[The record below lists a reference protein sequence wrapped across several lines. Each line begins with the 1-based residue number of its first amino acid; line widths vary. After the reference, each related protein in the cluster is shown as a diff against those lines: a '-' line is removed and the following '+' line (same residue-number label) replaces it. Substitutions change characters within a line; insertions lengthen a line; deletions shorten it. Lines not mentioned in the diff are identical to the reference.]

1 MPLKDRIERI
11 RTLPKPPNEES
22 AKAQVILPILSE
34 LEWKSDD
41 PSRVF
46 FEYTVGGKRVD
57 IALKDDDR
65 CVAFI
70 EAKAPGKK
78 LTGHVSQLL
87 GYAFEEG
94 VDICV
99 LTTGLEWWFFLP
111 REKGPP
117 PERRFLTLDLLDGS
131 VEEISILL
139 QRFLGRSELTSHRA
153 ESNAKTALKSL
164 QEKRKLAVE
173 IPRVWQTMIDG
184 PDSDL
189 VALVLKRVHEKTG
202 LHATPADLVTPL
214 GMPLSDA
221 KPQPI
226 SPKPSDR
233 VTPAKKKNN
242 KKNPR
247 PTAFRLWGRESS
259 TTSHAKILVGVCS
272 AIHGRHAADFIDTV
286 RPLWGSYRPWV
297 SSDPTE
303 LTRSAA
309 LEGSP
314 WYVEV
319 NLNAK
324 AIGDRCQRLLGVFG
338 YSNSDLE
345 ILFD

>member
-1 MPLKDRIERI
+1 MPLNDRIERI

-22 AKAQVILPILSE
+22 AKAQVISPILNE
-34 LEWKSDD
+34 LGWKTDD

-65 CVAFI
+65 SVAFI
-70 EAKAPGKK
+70 EAKAPGQK
-78 LTGHVSQLL
+78 LAGHVKQLL

-99 LTTGLEWWFFLP
+99 LTTGLEWWFYLP

-117 PERRFLTLDLLDGS
+117 PERRFLTLDLHDGA
-131 VEEISILL
+131 VEETSTLF
-139 QRFLGRSELTSHRA
+139 QRFLGRSELVSHSA
-153 ESNAKTALKSL
+153 ESNAKAALRSL
-164 QEKRKLAVE
+164 REKRRLAAE
-173 IPRVWQTMIDG
+173 IPRVWRTMFDG
-184 PDSDL
+184 PDPDL
-189 VALVLKRVHEKTG
+189 VALVVKRVHEKTG
-202 LHATPADLVTPL
+202 LHATLADLVKPL
-214 GMPLSDA
+214 GMTISDP
-221 KPQPI
+221 KPEPI
-226 SPKPSDR
+226 PPKPSDG
-233 VTPAKKKNN
+233 TKPAKKK

-259 TTSHAKILVGVCS
+259 TTSYAKLLVGVVG
-272 AIHGRHAADFIDTV
+272 AIHGRHASDFIDTV
-286 RPLWGSYRPWV
+286 RSLWGSHRPWV

-303 LTRSAA
+303 LIRPVS

-314 WYVEV
+314 LYVEV
-319 NLNAK
+319 NLSAK
-324 AIGDRCQRLLGVFG
+324 AIRDRCQRLLKVFG

>member
-11 RTLPKPPNEES
+11 RTLPQPPNEES
-22 AKAQVILPILSE
+22 AKAQVILPILRE
-34 LEWKSDD
+34 LGWKSDD

-57 IALKDDDR
+57 IALKDGDR
-65 CVAFI
+65 SVVFI
-70 EAKAPGKK
+70 EAKAPGQK
-78 LTGHVSQLL
+78 LDGHVKQLL

-117 PERRFLTLDLLDGS
+117 PKRRFLTLDLHDGS
-131 VEEISILL
+131 VEETSIHL
-139 QRFLGRSELTSHRA
+139 QRFLGRSELASHSA
-153 ESNAKTALKSL
+153 ERDAKAALKSL
-164 QEKRKLAVE
+164 QEKQRLAAE
-173 IPRVWQTMIDG
+173 IPRVWRAMIDRAD
-184 PDSDL
+184 PDL
-189 VALVLKRVHEKTG
+189 VALVIKRVHEQTG
-202 LHATPADLVTPL
+202 LLATPTDLAKPL
-214 GMPLSDA
+214 GMTLSDP
-221 KPQPI
+221 KLQPI
-226 SPKPSDR
+226 SPKPSGGAR
-233 VTPAKKKNN
+233 PAKK

-247 PTAFRLWGRESS
+247 PTAFRLWGRETP
-259 TTSHAKILVGVCS
+259 TTSYAKILVGVCG
-272 AIHGRHAADFIDTV
+272 AIHGRHAPEFIDTV
-286 RPLWGSYRPWV
+286 RSLWGTHRPWV

-303 LTRSAA
+303 LIRPAA
-309 LEGSP
+309 LGGSP

-319 NLNAK
+319 NLSAK
-324 AIGDRCQRLLGVFG
+324 AIRDRCTRLLKVFG

>member
-1 MPLKDRIERI
+1 MPLNDRIERI

-22 AKAQVILPILSE
+22 AKAQVILPILNE
-34 LEWKSDD
+34 LQWKSDD
-41 PSRVF
+41 PSHVF
-46 FEYTVGGKRVD
+46 FEYTIGGKRVD

-78 LTGHVSQLL
+78 LDAHVSQLL

-117 PERRFLTLDLLDGS
+117 PKRRFLTLDLHDGS
-131 VEEISILL
+131 VEEMSMLL
-139 QRFLGRSELTSHRA
+139 QRFLGRYELASHSA
-153 ESNAKTALKSL
+153 EANAKAALKSL
-164 QEKRKLAVE
+164 HEKRRLEAE
-173 IPRVWQTMIDG
+173 IPRVWRTMIDG
-184 PDSDL
+184 PDPDL
-189 VALVLKRVHEKTG
+189 VALVVKRVHEQTG
-202 LHATPADLVTPL
+202 LHATPADLAKPL
-214 GMPLSDA
+214 GMPLSDP

-226 SPKPSDR
+226 SPKPSGGAK
-233 VTPAKKKNN
+233 PARKKT
-242 KKNPR
+242 KNPR
-247 PTAFRLWGRESS
+247 PTAFRLWGHESS
-259 TTSHAKILVGVCS
+259 TTSYAKVLVGVCG
-272 AIHGRHAADFIDTV
+272 AIHGRHASDFIDTV
-286 RPLWGSYRPWV
+286 RSLWGSHRPWV

-303 LTRSAA
+303 LTRPVA
-309 LEGSP
+309 LEGSS
-314 WYVEV
+314 WYIEV
-319 NLNAK
+319 NLNAN
-324 AIGDRCQRLLGVFG
+324 AIRSRCQRLLEVFG

>member
-1 MPLKDRIERI
+1 MPLNDRIERI

-22 AKAQVILPILSE
+22 AKAQVILPILNE
-34 LEWKSDD
+34 LGWKSDD
-41 PSRVF
+41 PSHVF

-65 CVAFI
+65 SVAFI
-70 EAKAPGKK
+70 EAKAPGQK
-78 LTGHVSQLL
+78 LGGHVTQLL

-111 REKGPP
+111 REKGRPL
-117 PERRFLTLDLLDGS
+117 ERRFLTLNLHDDS
-131 VEEISILL
+131 VEETSILL
-139 QRFLGRSELTSHRA
+139 QRFLERSELASQSA
-153 ESNAKTALKSL
+153 ESNAKAALQSL
-164 QEKRKLAVE
+164 QEKRRLEAE
-173 IPRVWQTMIDG
+173 IPRVWWGMIDG

-189 VALVLKRVHEKTG
+189 VALVVKRVHEQTG
-202 LHATPADLVTPL
+202 LHATLADLAKPL
-214 GMPLSDA
+214 GMTLPDPKS
-221 KPQPI
+221 QPI
-226 SPKPSDR
+226 SPKPSGG
-233 VTPAKKKNN
+233 AKPTKEEKRKNS
-242 KKNPR
+242 R
-247 PTAFRLWGRESS
+247 PTAFRLWERKYS
-259 TTSHAKILVGVCS
+259 TTSYAKLLVGVYG
-272 AIHGRHAADFIDTV
+272 AIHGRHASDFIDTV

-303 LTRSAA
+303 LRKPVA

-319 NLNAK
+319 HLSAK
-324 AIGDRCQRLLGVFG
+324 AIGNRCQRLLEVFG